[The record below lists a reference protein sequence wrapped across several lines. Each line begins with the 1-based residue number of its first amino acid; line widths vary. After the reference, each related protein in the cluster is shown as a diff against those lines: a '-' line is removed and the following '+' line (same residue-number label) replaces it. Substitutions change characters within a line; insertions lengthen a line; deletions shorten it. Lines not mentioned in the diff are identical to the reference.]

1 MFQTLQLP
9 DVPETSMIYI
19 ALSVEHSIV
28 QKQSKILRKI
38 YVRLYKFYFISDF
51 LVDRYIIQ
59 IPFANLKKNI
69 YLYND

>member
-1 MFQTLQLP
+1 
-9 DVPETSMIYI
+9 MIYI

>member
-9 DVPETSMIYI
+9 DVPDTSMIYI